1 MPIKRLQCHILAAC
15 QSRGCGCLRG
25 RYRRQAQE
33 IVNLNKRQA
42 AVYGIS
48 ACLTNMLYYFL
59 VSRPRPLPLPLG
71 GPKTATGILLRGP
84 QLMFLHLPD

>member
-1 MPIKRLQCHILAAC
+1 VFQIGYVLK
-15 QSRGCGCLRG
+15 SRC
-25 RYRRQAQE
+25 RYRKQAQE

-59 VSRPRPLPLPLG
+59 VS
-71 GPKTATGILLRGP
+71 LLSFFASD
-84 QLMFLHLPD
+84 FL